1 MKTKPIIAICLTL
14 ITALLMGC
22 GKSYKE
28 QNAERHAAAAKA
40 KADEKAAFKI
50 AVMPTIDCLPLYLMK
65 DSSLYDSTKVDI
77 RLKNF

>member
-40 KADEKAAFKI
+40 NADEKVRSAIEGKTVVKEI
-50 AVMPTIDCLPLYLMK
+50 YVKGKLVNIVVK
-65 DSSLYDSTKVDI
+65 
-77 RLKNF
+77 